1 MDKLRFYLLIMA
13 VVTVFSSCE
22 LLQEDGD
29 LTSDQIIEGLKTALE
44 LGADSASSSLSIIN
58 GYYHGDEQYVKIP
71 LPVEAENIRNVI
83 NGNEALRSISSSI
96 GLDDAFEDVVL
107 AINRAA
113 EDAAKEAAPIFKRE
127 ITSLSISQGWDILHG
142 KVPEE
147 DGLKAAD
154 FDSTAATTF
163 LEMRTYDPLTDL
175 YAPKINTSLQ
185 KDIVGNVSAYD
196 AWNSLTS
203 TYNDF
208 LGRSEVQLAIIAAN
222 AFGGNLNLP
231 SSIETDIGV
240 FSTQKALDGLFFMVG
255 QEEKKIRRNPFE
267 WAIDII
273 QKVFGSLS

>member
-1 MDKLRFYLLIMA
+1 MGKLRLYFVIVV
-13 VVTVFSSCE
+13 VVTAFSSCE
-22 LLQEDGD
+22 LLQEDGE

-44 LGADSASSSLSIIN
+44 LGADSAASSLSIIN
-58 GYYHGDEQYVKIP
+58 GYYHGNEQYVKIP
-71 LPVEAENIRNVI
+71 LPEEAENIRNLI
-83 NGNEALRSISSSI
+83 NGNEALRSISTSI
-96 GLDDAFEDVVL
+96 GLDDAFEDVIL
-107 AINRAA
+107 AINRSA

-142 KVPEE
+142 TVPEE

-154 FDSTAATTF
+154 FDSTAATKF

-208 LGRSEVQLAIIAAN
+208 LGRNEVQLAIMAAN